1 MYPTLFTIGSTHV
14 SSFSIFLILAW
25 CVFSFVFWKSLRD
38 DAVLE
43 EHIFDLTFYGTI
55 TAFMAARVWFVTIHW
70 TNFSSA
76 FIKIIA
82 LWVAPGLSLLAGV
95 TVGLGIIMMAA
106 RRMKIRLGT
115 VLDGLGVALP
125 GALIVGSVGSLLDG
139 GSIGK
144 VTNVAWAVRY
154 VGVGEPR
161 HPVQLYMIAS
171 LVFILIIVGIVSENA
186 PKKKW
191 PLGSAGVTFF
201 FLWPIAV
208 FALEFFR
215 EGDVYWYGISADG
228 WGALILFFGAL
239 GVWLSYAGGKHI
251 VIDRVKA
258 ARAGIIRLAQNI
270 YAKLSKRR
278 PQ

>member
-25 CVFSFVFWKSLRD
+25 CVVSFVFWKSLRD

-55 TAFMAARVWFVTIHW
+55 TAFVAARVWFVTIHW
-70 TNFSSA
+70 ATFSSA

-82 LWVAPGLSLLAGV
+82 LWVAPGLSLLAGIMA
-95 TVGLGIIMMAA
+95 GLGIIMMAA

-125 GALIVGSVGSLLDG
+125 GALIVGSVGSFLDG
-139 GSIGK
+139 GSVGK
-144 VTNVAWAVRY
+144 VAHVLWAARY
-154 VGVGEPR
+154 AGLGEPR
-161 HPVQLYMIAS
+161 HPIQLYMIAA
-171 LVFILIIVGIVSENA
+171 LIGILIVVGIVSEHA
-186 PKKKW
+186 SKKKW

-228 WGALILFFGAL
+228 WVALILFFGTL
-239 GVWLSYAGGKHI
+239 GVWLTYAGGTYI
-251 VIDRVKA
+251 VIEQLQK
-258 ARAGIIRLAQNI
+258 I
-270 YAKLSKRR
+270 YAKFPKRR

>member
-1 MYPTLFTIGSTHV
+1 MFPTLFTIGSTHV

-55 TAFMAARVWFVTIHW
+55 TAFIASRVWFVTLHW
-70 TNFSSA
+70 ANFSTA
-76 FIKIIA
+76 FIKILA

-95 TVGLGIIMMAA
+95 AAALGVMMIAA
-106 RRMKIRLGT
+106 RHLKIRLGT

-125 GALIVGSVGSLLDG
+125 GALIVGTVGSLLDG

-144 VTNVAWAVRY
+144 VANVAWAVRY
-154 VGVGEPR
+154 VGLGEPR
-161 HPVQLYMIAS
+161 HPIQLYMIAA
-171 LVFILIIVGIVSENA
+171 LVGILIVVGIVSEHA

-191 PLGSAGVTFF
+191 PLGSAGLTFF

-215 EGDVYWYGISADG
+215 ESDVYWYGISADG
-228 WGALILFFGAL
+228 WSALILFFGTL
-239 GVWLSYAGGKHI
+239 GVWLAYAGGKYV
-251 VIDRVKA
+251 VIERLRG
-258 ARAGIIRLAQNI
+258 ARAGIIRLAQKL
-270 YAKLSKRR
+270 YAKFPKRR
-278 PQ
+278 TQ